1 MNNSDAIQAFGWQIQ
16 NLINGKDLTRA
27 ESYAMFRQILGD
39 AQPDLQQGAFL
50 AALAAKGET
59 PEEIA
64 GAWQAIFELDTNKA
78 EDDLG
83 APLVENSGTGMDAL
97 KTFNVSSAAAVVAA
111 AGGVRMA
118 RHGARALTSTCGTV
132 DLLEALGIDVECGVP
147 TVAQSIRQAGI
158 GLFNGMSP
166 KVHPRALARILA
178 QIRFGSTL
186 NIAASL
192 ASPCRPTHGLRGVY
206 AETLIS
212 PAATVMKAIGYQR
225 ALVVHGFDG
234 DGRRGM
240 DELSTLGE
248 SRVRELAAD
257 GSETTFTLTPEDVGL
272 PRRQYAEIAA
282 TGDKQAE
289 AVRFLQ
295 TVAGHEKG
303 SCEEITSLN
312 AGAIFYLVD
321 KTRTLSDGVYMARE
335 LIREGRALR
344 KLAEWAT
351 VQADPGGRGLRRL
364 EGVADRAGLGPAVA
378 ASLECG

>member
-1 MNNSDAIQAFGWQIQ
+1 MSNGDPIQTFGWQIQ
-16 NLINGKDLTRA
+16 KLINGQDLTRA
-27 ESYAMFRQILGD
+27 ESYAMFRQVLDD

-64 GAWQAIFELDTNKA
+64 GAWQAIVELDTVRAPGN
-78 EDDLG
+78 LG
-83 APLVENSGTGMDAL
+83 APLVENSGTGMDSL

-132 DLLEALGIDVECGVP
+132 DLLEAVGVDVECDVS
-147 TVAQSIRQAGI
+147 TVTRSIRRAGI

-166 KVHPRALARILA
+166 KIHPRALARILG

-206 AETLIS
+206 AEALIG
-212 PAATVMKAIGYQR
+212 PATAVMKEIGYQR
-225 ALVVHGFDG
+225 ALVVHGFDA

-240 DELSTLGE
+240 DEFSTLGE
-248 SRVRELAAD
+248 SRVREITAN
-257 GSETTFTLTPEDVGL
+257 GTETSWTLTPEDVGL
-272 PRRQYAEIAA
+272 PRRRYAEIAA

-295 TVAGHEKG
+295 TVAGTEKG
-303 SCEEITSLN
+303 GCEEITSLN
-312 AGAIFYLVD
+312 AGALFYLVD
-321 KTRTLSDGVYMARE
+321 QATSLADGVRHARA
-335 LIREGRALR
+335 LIREGEALR
-344 KLAEWAT
+344 KLVEWVA
-351 VQADPGGRGLRRL
+351 VQADAAGDGLLRL
-364 EGVADRAGLGPAVA
+364 KDVAARAGLGAVV
-378 ASLECG
+378 ASHI

>member
-1 MNNSDAIQAFGWQIQ
+1 MKANEAIQAFGWQIQ
-16 NLINGKDLTRA
+16 KLINGEDLTRA
-27 ESYAMFRQILGD
+27 ESYAMFRQVLD
-39 AQPDLQQGAFL
+39 NEQPDLQQGAFL
-50 AALAAKGET
+50 ATLAAKGET

-64 GAWQAIFELDTNKA
+64 GAWQAIFERDTVQT

-83 APLVENSGTGMDAL
+83 TPLVENSGTGMDAL

-118 RHGARALTSTCGTV
+118 RHGARALTSSCGTV
-132 DLLEALGIDVECGVP
+132 DLLEALGIDVACDVP
-147 TVAQSIRQAGI
+147 AVARSIRQAGI

-166 KVHPRALARILA
+166 KIHPRALARILS

-206 AETLIS
+206 AEALIG

-234 DGRRGM
+234 QGGRGM
-240 DELSTLGE
+240 DELSILGE
-248 SRVRELAAD
+248 SRVREIAAD
-257 GSETTFTLTPEDVGL
+257 GSETTYTLTPEELGL
-272 PRRQYAEIAA
+272 PRRQYADIAA
-282 TGDKQAE
+282 TGDPQTE

-295 TVAGHEKG
+295 TLAGREQG
-303 SCEEITSLN
+303 GCEDITSLN

-321 KTRTLSDGVYMARE
+321 KTRTLSEGVHLARE
-335 LIREGRALR
+335 LIREGRALG
-344 KLAEWAT
+344 KMLEWAT
-351 VQADPGGRGLRRL
+351 VQADAGGRGIQRL
-364 EGVADRAGLGPAVA
+364 KGVADRAGLGPVVA
-378 ASLECG
+378 AGLHGR